1 MQVAKESGFDH
12 LQVSVERSNESK
24 KWSDNMDILS
34 GISRLL
40 KIASFS
46 LNSARWLNIIKGI
59 LAFAAVMATAWT
71 AVQFAAE
78 YKNEKHA

>member
-1 MQVAKESGFDH
+1 
-12 LQVSVERSNESK
+12 
-24 KWSDNMDILS
+24 MDILS

-46 LNSARWLNIIKGI
+46 LNSARWLNIIKVI
-59 LAFAAVMATAWT
+59 LAFAALMATAWT

>member
-1 MQVAKESGFDH
+1 
-12 LQVSVERSNESK
+12 
-24 KWSDNMDILS
+24 MDILS

-59 LAFAAVMATAWT
+59 LAFAALMATAWT
-71 AVQFAAE
+71 AVQFVAE
-78 YKNEKHA
+78 YKNEKHV

>member
-1 MQVAKESGFDH
+1 
-12 LQVSVERSNESK
+12 
-24 KWSDNMDILS
+24 MDILS

-46 LNSARWLNIIKGI
+46 LNSARWLNIIKSI
-59 LAFAAVMATAWT
+59 LAFAALTATAWT
-71 AVQFAAE
+71 AVQLAAE